1 MRKVMVSA
9 LAFFIVTNVILFGS
23 MEGAEKIEDMGKP
36 RITLIAAFA
45 NEAYW
50 GSMANGVTKAGEDL
64 EFSTKC
70 IGFTKIDVEKQIEAI
85 KSAIYAKTDGI
96 ITSGTKKSEAFNE
109 VLKEAKDAGI
119 PVILVDS
126 DVEEAEKLCY
136 IGTDNYEA
144 GEIAG
149 EDIVAATGGTGNV
162 AVIVSNLEAENQKE
176 RLEGFQ
182 NTIKNYPGIQI
193 VKVVEGN
200 SDVRILNECI
210 SELLEEEEDLAGVFC
225 AEGYSAT
232 SICQLIKNAKGEYDD
247 LKVVGFGISHS
258 KQKNI
263 EEGILY
269 STIYQDSYEMGYR
282 AVEALKETMEGKT
295 VPEVSYTDTKSIKKE
310 NMEEIN
316 ADEGMGAPWHIY

>member
-109 VLKEAKDAGI
+109 VLRGKRCRHSG
-119 PVILVDS
+119 
-126 DVEEAEKLCY
+126 Y
-136 IGTDNYEA
+136 IGR
-144 GEIAG
+144 
-149 EDIVAATGGTGNV
+149 
-162 AVIVSNLEAENQKE
+162 Q
-176 RLEGFQ
+176 
-182 NTIKNYPGIQI
+182 
-193 VKVVEGN
+193 
-200 SDVRILNECI
+200 
-210 SELLEEEEDLAGVFC
+210 
-225 AEGYSAT
+225 
-232 SICQLIKNAKGEYDD
+232 
-247 LKVVGFGISHS
+247 
-258 KQKNI
+258 
-263 EEGILY
+263 
-269 STIYQDSYEMGYR
+269 
-282 AVEALKETMEGKT
+282 
-295 VPEVSYTDTKSIKKE
+295 
-310 NMEEIN
+310 
-316 ADEGMGAPWHIY
+316 